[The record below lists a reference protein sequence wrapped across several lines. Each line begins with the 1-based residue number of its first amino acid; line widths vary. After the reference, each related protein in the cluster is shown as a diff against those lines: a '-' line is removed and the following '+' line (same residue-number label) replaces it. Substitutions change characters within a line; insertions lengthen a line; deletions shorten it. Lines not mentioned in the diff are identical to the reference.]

1 MKIQVEIKYHYGV
14 EYIYPTDQK
23 IAKCLQQ
30 LTSKKT
36 ISREDVSSLRTLGIE
51 VELVNTAT
59 I

>member
-14 EYIYPTDQK
+14 EYIYAISPEV
-23 IAKCLQQ
+23 AKTLQQ

-36 ISREDVSSLRTLGIE
+36 ISREDVKSLRALGVE

>member
-1 MKIQVEIKYHYGV
+1 MKIEVEIKYHYGM
-14 EYIYPTDQK
+14 ENIYPVSPEV
-23 IAKCLQQ
+23 AKTLQQ

-36 ISREDVSSLRTLGIE
+36 ISREDVKSLRALGVE